1 MYLSSHLDHEFIN
14 ERASSGSV
22 CQPSFQSL
30 FCTNKTVRDTL
41 TSDIQNIRHV
51 LITEDV
57 VNGTAPPKYFQS
69 NSAIGFWEEW
79 AHAEHVYRGSSS
91 AGGK

>member
-1 MYLSSHLDHEFIN
+1 MYLSSHLDHKSIN
-14 ERASSGSV
+14 ERASRGS
-22 CQPSFQSL
+22 
-30 FCTNKTVRDTL
+30 
-41 TSDIQNIRHV
+41 NIRHV